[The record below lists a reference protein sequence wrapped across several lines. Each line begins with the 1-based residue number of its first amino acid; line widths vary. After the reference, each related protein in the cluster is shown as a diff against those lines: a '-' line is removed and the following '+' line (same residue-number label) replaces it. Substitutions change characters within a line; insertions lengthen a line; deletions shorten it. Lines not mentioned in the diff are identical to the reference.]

1 MPTAPPAVGLT
12 SRPSG
17 IAPQRFSFKEIPDI
31 RPQATEPDAQ
41 DSERM
46 SWVNYLWD
54 SQDEVLRIR
63 DRMIEE
69 NVRMLAGQHWTVFNN
84 RIGRFVDVTRWMTD
98 EEKRW
103 RQRPVFNRLLIWFI
117 LTHARMNENPP
128 ILTFVPGPD
137 HLDAELAATEDI
149 IWKKKWREV
158 GMTEVWD
165 RASAWLIPAGTV
177 YTRSRLDLE
186 KGELR
191 DRVGRAQ
198 VPMVNEGGEPMVGE
212 DGSPMMSPEMNDI
225 PFNEQFEAEA
235 EMGPQGLRTTGD
247 AFQDRK
253 GDLTV
258 DVFNALQCRG
268 EWAPKP
274 WHEKRWHIIRTFL
287 SPAEIW
293 EHWNVDCTGEAVSA
307 PDGTGR
313 LERLL
318 FGKGFFGAADAFFG
332 SDFAMASMPEQLVE
346 VFELWHR
353 PAKYPRAPKMRE
365 TKQSAGGRLLLC
377 TRNKVLFD
385 DVRPV
390 RFKHT
395 SPIRQYTFVN
405 LPGRPGGGSTPQ
417 EAMNGAQR
425 SYNRGWAQI
434 LEHRNLVTNP
444 KGILDSQSG
453 LEQTQI
459 TNEPGVWHV
468 ATRRPNVPAMEWV
481 MPPPLGQDVYQT
493 QALLL
498 NEITDIGALAGTEG
512 DAPTQDASGE
522 LVKELRF
529 NSDRFLGPT
538 MRRSVEEMARM
549 GDDWMTMMP
558 LIFDEE
564 ELLSYAGD
572 DNVARTIKVMPE
584 MFTKAHVDITPDIES
599 MLPEGRGERQR
610 NITLLYS
617 QGLFGMPG
625 TPDAIKRFFELS
637 SFPHI
642 DRAKKFG
649 GIDRITADQENGQLL
664 QGADPRQVPV
674 LEWYDDGIHL
684 MQHEEF
690 MKSPEFL
697 KQPPQIQKA
706 FEFHRQ
712 MHIINIQLKVAEMSG
727 GPGDE
732 AGNVSPGGGGGG
744 EPAATSSAAGPEGT
758 LQRQPQGV
766 QEAPTGAGQGAV

>member
-12 SRPSG
+12 ARPSG

-31 RPQATEPDAQ
+31 RPNATETDPQ
-41 DSERM
+41 DSERI

-128 ILTFVPGPD
+128 IITFVPGPD
-137 HLDAELAATEDI
+137 RIDSELAQTEDI
-149 IWKKKWREV
+149 LWKTKWREV
-158 GMTEVWD
+158 GMGDVWD

-191 DRVGRAQ
+191 ERMGRAQ
-198 VPMVNEGGEPMVGE
+198 LPMMGAEGNALLGENGEPM
-212 DGSPMMSPEMNDI
+212 MSEEINDV
-225 PFNEQFEAEA
+225 PFNEKFEPQ
-235 EMGPQGLRTTGD
+235 MQMTPDGPMTTGE
-247 AFQDRK
+247 AFEDRK

-274 WHEKRWHIIRTFL
+274 WHEKRWHMVRTFL

-293 EHWNVDCTGEAVSA
+293 EHWGIDCTGEAVST

-313 LERLL
+313 LERML

-332 SDFAMASMPEQLVE
+332 SDFAMASMPEHLVE

-353 PAKYPRAPKMRE
+353 PSKYPKAPRMRE
-365 TKQSAGGRLLLC
+365 TKESPGGRLLLC
-377 TRNKVLFD
+377 TRSKVLSD

-390 RFKHT
+390 RFKYT

-434 LEHRNLVTNP
+434 LEYRNLCTNP
-444 KGILDSQSG
+444 LGVIDSQAG

-459 TNEPGVWHV
+459 TNEPGVWHI
-468 ATRRPNVPAMEWV
+468 ATRRSGVPALEFIA
-481 MPPPLGQDVYQT
+481 PPPLGQDVYQT
-493 QALLL
+493 HCDA
-498 NEITDIGALAGTEG
+498 TE
-512 DAPTQDASGE
+512 TC
-522 LVKELRF
+522 
-529 NSDRFLGPT
+529 
-538 MRRSVEEMARM
+538 
-549 GDDWMTMMP
+549 
-558 LIFDEE
+558 
-564 ELLSYAGD
+564 
-572 DNVARTIKVMPE
+572 
-584 MFTKAHVDITPDIES
+584 
-599 MLPEGRGERQR
+599 
-610 NITLLYS
+610 
-617 QGLFGMPG
+617 
-625 TPDAIKRFFELS
+625 
-637 SFPHI
+637 
-642 DRAKKFG
+642 
-649 GIDRITADQENGQLL
+649 
-664 QGADPRQVPV
+664 
-674 LEWYDDGIHL
+674 
-684 MQHEEF
+684 
-690 MKSPEFL
+690 
-697 KQPPQIQKA
+697 
-706 FEFHRQ
+706 
-712 MHIINIQLKVAEMSG
+712 
-727 GPGDE
+727 
-732 AGNVSPGGGGGG
+732 
-744 EPAATSSAAGPEGT
+744 
-758 LQRQPQGV
+758 
-766 QEAPTGAGQGAV
+766 